1 MPSSLTSRFG
11 RFKEAACAAPVIGI
25 LVRAGIRGARNHV
38 KDMAASIA
46 FFGFLSLFP
55 MILGMAAMAG
65 SILKSEQLRSQI
77 NRWISEFFP
86 VGADFVMQNI
96 ESAVRLRS
104 AAGLVSIL
112 VLFWSARKMVGAM
125 SRGINSALGLK
136 REHAFFLSPL
146 RNFGLVLSIS
156 VLMFATTAISP
167 LADLVSGLEI
177 KFPGDFWGQLID
189 LVGGRLVSLASTAAM
204 IACTYF
210 LIPFHRVGWKETWPG
225 LVTAS
230 VLIELGKY
238 VFVYYVD
245 NISSMDAIY
254 GSISSIIALM
264 LWLYYFGRV
273 LLYGADIN
281 FIYGSLRKEKASTN
295 ETTNLDNEIT

>member
-1 MPSSLTSRFG
+1 V
-11 RFKEAACAAPVIGI
+11 AGI
-25 LVRAGIRGARNHV
+25 LVQAGIRGSKNHV

-55 MILGMAAMAG
+55 MILGMLALAG
-65 SILKSEQLRSQI
+65 SILKSDQLRRQI
-77 NRWISEFFP
+77 NDWISEFFP

-96 ESAVRLRS
+96 ESAVRLRG
-104 AAGLVSIL
+104 AAGLASIL

-125 SRGINSALGLK
+125 SRGINFALGLK
-136 REHAFFLSPL
+136 RGHAFYLSPL
-146 RNFGLVLSIS
+146 RNFGLVLAIS
-156 VLMFATTAISP
+156 VLMFVTTAISP
-167 LADLVSGLEI
+167 FADLVSGLEL
-177 KFPGDFWGQLID
+177 KLPGEYWGKLID
-189 LVGGRLVSLASTAAM
+189 LIGGRLVGLASTAAM
-204 IACTYF
+204 IGCTYF

-238 VFVYYVD
+238 AFVYYVD

-281 FIYGSLRKEKASTN
+281 FIHGSRQKENT
-295 ETTNLDNEIT
+295 

>member
-1 MPSSLTSRFG
+1 M
-11 RFKEAACAAPVIGI
+11 VGI
-25 LVRAGIRGARNHV
+25 LVQAGIRGARNHV

-55 MILGMAAMAG
+55 MILGMAALAG
-65 SILKSEQLRSQI
+65 SILKSEQLRQQI
-77 NRWISEFFP
+77 NHWVSEFFP
-86 VGADFVMQNI
+86 VGADFVMLNI
-96 ESAVRLRS
+96 ESAVRLRG
-104 AAGLVSIL
+104 AAGLASIL

-125 SRGINSALGLK
+125 SRGINAALGLK
-136 REHAFFLSPL
+136 RGHAFYLSPL

-167 LADLVSGLEI
+167 LADLVSGLEL
-177 KFPGDFWGQLID
+177 KFPGEHWGRLID
-189 LVGGRLVSLASTAAM
+189 LFGGRLVGLASTGAM
-204 IACTYF
+204 IGCTYF

-281 FIYGSLRKEKASTN
+281 FIYGSLRKEHARS
-295 ETTNLDNEIT
+295 EDTTNLEKENT